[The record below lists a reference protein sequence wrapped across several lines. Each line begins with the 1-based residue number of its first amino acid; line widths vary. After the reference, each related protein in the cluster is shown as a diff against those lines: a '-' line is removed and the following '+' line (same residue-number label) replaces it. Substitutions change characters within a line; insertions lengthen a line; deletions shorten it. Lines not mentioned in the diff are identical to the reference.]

1 MRNPSK
7 KTAIN
12 WIKNLEEVK
21 DEITKNNNK
30 YLTNLLR
37 EKKMSHI
44 WHPFLK
50 ENNIIYLDG
59 GFLKWNEKIPITY
72 KLIEKFRKHLYYY
85 NNVKHPPKKRQI
97 QAKLNFD
104 MPQTPLPPK
113 PKTRTK
119 SYQDKMKEKVNNAK
133 QVNKPTKQNKLGIIR
148 RFLKW
153 LW

>member
-1 MRNPSK
+1 MRKPSK

-21 DEITKNNNK
+21 NEITKNNYK

-37 EKKMSHI
+37 EKKISHI

-59 GFLKWNEKIPITY
+59 EFLKWNEKIPITF
-72 KLIEKFRKHLYYY
+72 KLIEKFRKHVYYY

-97 QAKLNFD
+97 KPKLQFD
-104 MPQTPLPPK
+104 MPQTPLPKP
-113 PKTRTK
+113 PKTRTR
-119 SYQDKMKEKVNNAK
+119 KVK
-133 QVNKPTKQNKLGIIR
+133 VQEPINKTTQQNEYGVIRKLLKLVW

>member
-1 MRNPSK
+1 MRKPSK

-21 DEITKNNNK
+21 DEITKNNYK

-44 WHPFLK
+44 WLPFLK

-113 PKTRTK
+113 PKTRIKKTIIHQ
-119 SYQDKMKEKVNNAK
+119 SVNTYT
-133 QVNKPTKQNKLGIIR
+133 QQNEYGVIRKFLKLIW